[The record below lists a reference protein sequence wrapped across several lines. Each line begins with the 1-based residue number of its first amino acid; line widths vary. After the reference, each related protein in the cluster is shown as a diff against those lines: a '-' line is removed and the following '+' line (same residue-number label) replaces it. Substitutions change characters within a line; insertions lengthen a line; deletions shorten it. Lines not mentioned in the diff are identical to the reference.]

1 MGEMRR
7 AIARY
12 SRTSGALALRAGLCL
27 WRRSLDSWRIL
38 KMLGRNTKLRSLH
51 DRQRTGSCRSS
62 NRRRSSNRKRE
73 VRKSDDPH
81 LRQVVG
87 TIILRG

>member
-1 MGEMRR
+1 
-7 AIARY
+7 
-12 SRTSGALALRAGLCL
+12 
-27 WRRSLDSWRIL
+27 
-38 KMLGRNTKLRSLH
+38 MLGRNTKLRSLH